1 MADTAVEIAM
11 AVPVRKARTSRK
23 ALQLKSSS
31 TNEANILA
39 GQNSESSPASV
50 PAVSEDAGKE
60 NHGSL
65 SQPRSGKKKSKR
77 AQKGKQS
84 KQSQSFERD
93 LQEMQEKLEQ
103 LRLEKERTEELLKAR
118 DEMLQIKE
126 EELETRGREQEKL
139 LMELKKLQ
147 KLKEFKPNVVR
158 FLDYFLPLFFFF
170 FLFPSCVWC
179 IRKLN

>member
-1 MADTAVEIAM
+1 MFRSGFWNGPEYSGRSGRNGTEFKTLVEIAM

-77 AQKGKQS
+77 AQKGK
-84 KQSQSFERD
+84 
-93 LQEMQEKLEQ
+93 
-103 LRLEKERTEELLKAR
+103 
-118 DEMLQIKE
+118 
-126 EELETRGREQEKL
+126 
-139 LMELKKLQ
+139 
-147 KLKEFKPNVVR
+147 
-158 FLDYFLPLFFFF
+158 
-170 FLFPSCVWC
+170 
-179 IRKLN
+179 